1 MDKYMSEFD
10 EYTKKP
16 SKKLAISIRA
26 SLLEISKFC
35 AVQRVQF
42 LQESK
47 NMPTK
52 PRSKKLVPLTPP
64 EPEKVEVVQP
74 EPVKTIEPAQSFRE
88 SKTLIPVETSEK
100 PDNLEPVKTEVKKR
114 TPSKRKT
121 KV

>member
-1 MDKYMSEFD
+1 MSEFD

>member
-1 MDKYMSEFD
+1 MSEFD

-64 EPEKVEVVQP
+64 P
-74 EPVKTIEPAQSFRE
+74 EPEPAQGFRE
-88 SKTLIPVETSEK
+88 SKTLKVQPEPEPVKSVEK
-100 PDNLEPVKTEVKKR
+100 PDNLETLPEKTIIPKTTTR
-114 TPSKRKT
+114 SKRKP

>member
-1 MDKYMSEFD
+1 MSEFD

-64 EPEKVEVVQP
+64 TEPEPVKVEVQP
-74 EPVKTIEPAQSFRE
+74 EPVK
-88 SKTLIPVETSEK
+88 PVETSEK
-100 PDNLEPVKTEVKKR
+100 PDNLEIQKTEVKKR

>member
-1 MDKYMSEFD
+1 MSEFD

-47 NMPTK
+47 NMPSK
-52 PRSKKLVPLTPP
+52 PRSKKLVPILVSDKSETKEPPP
-64 EPEKVEVVQP
+64 EPEPVKTEVVQP
-74 EPVKTIEPAQSFRE
+74 EPEPVK
-88 SKTLIPVETSEK
+88 PVETSEK
-100 PDNLEPVKTEVKKR
+100 PVKTEVKKR